1 MRKISSEDLTKRQ
14 LRAARLP
21 RLPLY
26 LVLDNVRSMWN
37 VGSMFRTAD
46 GAGIAR
52 VLLCGYTARPP
63 RPEIAKTALGAE
75 KAVPWEAVQ
84 DPAKALTQL
93 QRQGIPVYVLEQT
106 DGGVSLWDVEL
117 RPPLALVVGNEVE
130 GVSPHVV
137 SLADG
142 AIEIPLFGVK
152 ESLNVA
158 VACGVALFELAR
170 RFRRTGGGDPGTAS
184 V

>member
-1 MRKISSEDLTKRQ
+1 MRKIDPDDLTRRQ
-14 LRAARLP
+14 TPLARLP

-26 LVLDNVRSMWN
+26 LILENIRSLWN

-46 GAGIAR
+46 GAGIAKIF
-52 VLLCGYTARPP
+52 LCGYTAKPP
-63 RPEIAKTALGAE
+63 RPEITKTALGAE
-75 KAVPWEAVQ
+75 ASVPWEAVH
-84 DPAKALTQL
+84 DPAKAVKLL
-93 QRQGIPVYVLEQT
+93 QREGIPVFVLEQT
-106 DGGVSLWDVEL
+106 DSSRSLWEV
-117 RPPLALVVGNEVE
+117 PVPLPLGLVVGNEVE
-130 GVSPHVV
+130 GVSAHVV

-158 VACGVALFELAR
+158 VACGIALFEIVRHTPR
-170 RFRRTGGGDPGTAS
+170 RPPPS